1 MAAIPGCLLAGIG
14 INWLISMWFERLLGD
29 GRRVEAFGVAA
40 ALIVLAV
47 VGINEARDVGIR
59 EASRQRAPAAFV
71 DVLTRSASTLPRNAK
86 VITLV
91 NEDWSPLLL
100 RRDVLNMIYGSEW
113 QPEERKAVRVFEVR
127 LTATFE
133 CVQSLAQE
141 KFEYRGMY
149 FVATGERLSEL
160 CSEPAAHGECGD
172 VEIVE
177 SGEGMVVGRFY

>member
-1 MAAIPGCLLAGIG
+1 M
-14 INWLISMWFERLLGD
+14 
-29 GRRVEAFGVAA
+29 AA

-71 DVLTRSASTLPRNAK
+71 DVLTRNASTLPRNAK
-86 VITLV
+86 VITLL

-113 QPEERKAVRVFEVR
+113 QPEERKAVKSFRSEVDECDD
-127 LTATFE
+127 FE

-141 KFEYRGMY
+141 KFGYREMY